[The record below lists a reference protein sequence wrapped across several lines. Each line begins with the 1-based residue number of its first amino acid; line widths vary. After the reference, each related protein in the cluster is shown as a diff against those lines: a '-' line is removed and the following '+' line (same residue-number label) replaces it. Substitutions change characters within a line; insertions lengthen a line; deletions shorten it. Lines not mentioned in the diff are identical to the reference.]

1 MLYGSESSKKPTSL
15 DVGSASPEVIR
26 MKDFWNFKK
35 MITPIIIQV
44 LFWLGVLG
52 CIIGGIVQIVSG
64 IEYPDPGMI
73 FEGIAWL
80 ILGPIVVR
88 IYCELL
94 IILFSINDT
103 LTDIKKQLN
112 RPQDQ
117 DDQTNS
123 QNEG

>member
-1 MLYGSESSKKPTSL
+1 
-15 DVGSASPEVIR
+15 

-73 FEGIAWL
+73 FAGIAWL